1 MKASRVMRAL
11 GCAVLALACMPT
23 EAQARENDLVLT
35 RFSTFDYNQFGSDTN
50 PCELACGQVR
60 TDDEAFSNITADL
73 GEVFAPRF
81 SNPAE
86 TLGEAGFAVN
96 FMTSVS
102 FIPAQEQYWQQ
113 GVEDRDPSS
122 NLLTGH
128 FQLRKGLPFSFE
140 LAGDMAYLFD
150 SEMFTMGA
158 HVKWALNEGFY
169 YMPDIAVRGSV
180 NTLLGA
186 DTLNL
191 VTAGWDVSISKD
203 FGLGGVV
210 SLAPFL
216 GYQNLY
222 IISSSRLLNAYP
234 QDPRPPQSDPDDA
247 TRIFSPEFVFSQR
260 TQDVNRFFMGA
271 RLNVWIMSFVAEGML
286 GENVNQ
292 FNFSA
297 GVDF

>member
-1 MKASRVMRAL
+1 MKASRVVRAL
-11 GCAVLALACMPT
+11 GCAVVALACVST

-35 RFSTFDYNQFGSDTN
+35 RFATFDYNQYGSAAN
-50 PCELACGQVR
+50 PCELACGQVQKQ
-60 TDDEAFSNITADL
+60 DEDFSSITADL

-102 FIPAQEQYWQQ
+102 FIPAQEQYWQE

-122 NLLTGH
+122 TMLTGH
-128 FQLRKGLPFSFE
+128 VQLRKGLPFSFE

-169 YMPDIAVRGSV
+169 YMPDVAVRGSV

-191 VTAGWDVSISKD
+191 TTAGWDVSISKD
-203 FGLGGVV
+203 FGIGGVV

-260 TQDVNRFFMGA
+260 TQTVNRFFMGA

-286 GENVNQ
+286 GQNVNQ

>member
-1 MKASRVMRAL
+1 MKAWKVARATA
-11 GCAVLALACMPT
+11 CSMVALALFAG
-23 EAQARENDLVLT
+23 EASARDNDIVLT
-35 RFSTFDYNQFGSDTN
+35 RYAKFDYNQFSTADN
-50 PCELACGQVR
+50 PCELACGVVDPD
-60 TDDEAFSNITADL
+60 TESFKKITADL

-96 FMTSVS
+96 LMTSVS
-102 FIPAQEQYWQQ
+102 FIPAQETYWQQ
-113 GVEDRDPSS
+113 GVEDGDPNST
-122 NLLTGH
+122 LMTGH
-128 FQLRKGLPFSFE
+128 VQVRKGLPFSFE

-191 VTAGWDVSISKD
+191 LTAGWDVSISKD

-210 SLAPFL
+210 SLAPYL

-222 IISSSRLLNAYP
+222 VISSSRLLNAYP
-234 QDPRPPQSDPDDA
+234 QDPRPPQSDPNDP
-247 TRIFSPEFVFSQR
+247 TRIFGPEFVFQ
-260 TQDVNRFFMGA
+260 QEVQPLNRFFMGA
-271 RLNVWIMSFVAEGML
+271 RLNVWILSFVAEGML